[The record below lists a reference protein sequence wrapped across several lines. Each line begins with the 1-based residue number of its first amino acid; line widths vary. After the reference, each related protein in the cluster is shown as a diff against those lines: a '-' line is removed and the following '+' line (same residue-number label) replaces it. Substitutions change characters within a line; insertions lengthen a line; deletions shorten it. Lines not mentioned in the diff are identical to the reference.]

1 MFIPIISATR
11 VAGTIGL
18 HKFQT
23 PNEVFYELMKKDKA
37 ISARIAEIE
46 TRLGV
51 RSFNSLKASVF
62 KDNNVQ
68 GIVFSAIDAAKKDLK
83 GALTD
88 VESQTR
94 TLLDMRYAHLT
105 PDVRGLLAAEAKSE
119 VRMKRGLNNENKIL
133 NTYEVDHKVEVTERN
148 TKNLNMDFGT
158 FKLTGRTDGWVAAHN
173 RIVDSKDRTR
183 FFPEVP
189 IYDEIQLRVYMKMTG
204 ATESELIENF
214 PDGTKRVTKFMND
227 VEKWDLI
234 EKCLRDAAQRMNDIL
249 ADDSQLEV
257 LIGKNTVNAG

>member
-1 MFIPIISATR
+1 
-11 VAGTIGL
+11 
-18 HKFQT
+18 
-23 PNEVFYELMKKDKA
+23 MKKDKA
-37 ISARIAEIE
+37 ISARIAEVE

-83 GALTD
+83 SALTD

-105 PDVRGLLAAEAKSE
+105 PEVRGLLAAEAKSE

-227 VEKWDLI
+227 TEKWDLI
-234 EKCLRDAAQRMNDIL
+234 EKCLRDAVQRMNDIL

>member
-105 PDVRGLLAAEAKSE
+105 PEVRGLLAAEAKSE

-234 EKCLRDAAQRMNDIL
+234 EKCLRDAVQRMNDIL

>member
-51 RSFNSLKASVF
+51 RSFNSLKTSVF

-105 PDVRGLLAAEAKSE
+105 PEVRGLLAAEAKSE

-234 EKCLRDAAQRMNDIL
+234 EKCLRDAVQRMNDIL

>member
-1 MFIPIISATR
+1 
-11 VAGTIGL
+11 
-18 HKFQT
+18 
-23 PNEVFYELMKKDKA
+23 MKKDKA

-105 PDVRGLLAAEAKSE
+105 PEVRGLLAAEAKSE

-234 EKCLRDAAQRMNDIL
+234 EKCLRDAVQRMNDIL

>member
-37 ISARIAEIE
+37 IAARIAEVE

-88 VESQTR
+88 VENQTR

-105 PDVRGLLAAEAKSE
+105 PEVRGLLAAEAKSE

-234 EKCLRDAAQRMNDIL
+234 EKCLRDAVQRMNDIL

>member
-234 EKCLRDAAQRMNDIL
+234 EKCLRDAVQRMNDIL
-249 ADDSQLEV
+249 ADDSQLEA

>member
-1 MFIPIISATR
+1 
-11 VAGTIGL
+11 
-18 HKFQT
+18 
-23 PNEVFYELMKKDKA
+23 MKKDKA
-37 ISARIAEIE
+37 IAARIAEIE

-94 TLLDMRYAHLT
+94 TLLDMRYTHLT
-105 PDVRGLLAAEAKSE
+105 PEVRGLLAAEAKSE

-133 NTYEVDHKVEVTERN
+133 NTYEVDHNVEVTERN

-234 EKCLRDAAQRMNDIL
+234 ERCLRDATTRMNDIL

-257 LIGKNTVNAG
+257 LIGKNTVNAS

>member
-1 MFIPIISATR
+1 
-11 VAGTIGL
+11 
-18 HKFQT
+18 
-23 PNEVFYELMKKDKA
+23 MKKDKA
-37 ISARIAEIE
+37 ISARIAEVE

-94 TLLDMRYAHLT
+94 TLLDMRYAHLA
-105 PDVRGLLAAEAKSE
+105 PEVRGLLAAEAKSE

-227 VEKWDLI
+227 TEKWDLI

-249 ADDSQLEV
+249 ADDSQLEA

>member
-37 ISARIAEIE
+37 ISARIAEVE

-83 GALTD
+83 SALTD

-105 PDVRGLLAAEAKSE
+105 PEVRGLLAAEAKSE

-227 VEKWDLI
+227 TEKWDLI
-234 EKCLRDAAQRMNDIL
+234 EKCLRDAVQRMNDIL

>member
-1 MFIPIISATR
+1 
-11 VAGTIGL
+11 
-18 HKFQT
+18 
-23 PNEVFYELMKKDKA
+23 MKKDKA
-37 ISARIAEIE
+37 ISARIAEVE

-105 PDVRGLLAAEAKSE
+105 PEVRGLLAAEAKSE

-234 EKCLRDAAQRMNDIL
+234 EKCLRDAVQRMNDIL